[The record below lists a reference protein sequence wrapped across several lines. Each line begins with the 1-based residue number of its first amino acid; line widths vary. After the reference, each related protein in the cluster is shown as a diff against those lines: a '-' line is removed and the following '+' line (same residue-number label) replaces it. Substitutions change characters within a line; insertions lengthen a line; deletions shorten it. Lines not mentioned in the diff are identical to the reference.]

1 MKYEQTFECIICPS
15 PLILVLKLSKY
26 ITCLVTKGS
35 VQATVKSYKQGEN
48 AGTGHSGERSG
59 RVLSNILWV
68 ALHTCYPTY
77 MYKSKLKS
85 LQFKNDVFGIQT
97 KFSQVLEEHV
107 KISII
112 KNMVGKW
119 HLTSS

>member
-1 MKYEQTFECIICPS
+1 M
-15 PLILVLKLSKY
+15 
-26 ITCLVTKGS
+26 VTKGS

-48 AGTGHSGERSG
+48 AGTGDSGERSG

-85 LQFKNDVFGIQT
+85 LQFKNYVFGIQT
-97 KFSQVLEEHV
+97 KYSQVIEENV
-107 KISII
+107 KIEII
-112 KNMVGKW
+112 ENIW
-119 HLTSS
+119 